1 MDPTFGP
8 PSFGTIAPSSGFTS
22 TITDPV
28 TNTTAQFPVSTYS
41 AGELLGAVLQIPDGR
56 VYLGGRLAPAGAP
69 RGLVRL
75 NANGSIDATFT
86 GTGLGWSK
94 SDSSP
99 YVSALAVDAVG
110 RVYVAGRFDSYNGTP
125 IPTGLFRLNANGSL
139 DTAWTS
145 PISVLDA
152 PRAFVRLA
160 LVGAKLYAFGTVAAA
175 GDTLPVPYRIAPISG
190 APIFSPPSASNG
202 TAVALSGFG
211 FTGATSVRFN
221 GLDAAFTVSSDN
233 QILAT
238 VPALA
243 TSGVI
248 TIVTPT
254 GTQTTGTPLDIV
266 AGARLQNLSRLGA
279 VGTGETAVL
288 VNFTVEGSAAKTVLL
303 RAAGPALATLA
314 VTGTLADPVLTLHD
328 ATGAEIARN
337 DDWGGASTLSS
348 AFASVGA
355 LSFATSSKDAALR
368 LALAPGTYTARVTGA
383 GGTTGVALVEV
394 YDTGDLPRLAS
405 LASRAAV
412 TPGSAS
418 TSGFVIGGPTNAGAK
433 TVLLRARGSSLVT
446 ALGALANPKLTLFG
460 SNNTQILTN
469 EDWVSSPELAEAT
482 AAVGGAPLAPSDS
495 ALLLNLLPGSYTVQ
509 VEGNGGSGFALTEIF
524 LVDAFRDASFAPA
537 LLAPMQNQTVATGA
551 PVYLNAPVVGKPAVA
566 YQWKKNGADV
576 TGTPVAG
583 SPGAFFL
590 PAAAANDTGV
600 YTVVMSNSAGST
612 TSAPV
617 TLAVNPPAGY
627 AATQALVGPG
637 YLGGGTV
644 TITNTLTYVAP
655 SQSLGWSVTLPAGW
669 SFASDGGSAGETKP
683 AAGATGEIAWAWTSV
698 PPSGSLTFTYTL
710 NVPVGE
716 SGTRALTA
724 LAVARP
730 GGNPVVYV
738 ANPNPLAVA
747 RVSAHSADTNQ
758 DFRLGLIEL
767 TRVIELFNTRN
778 GTVRTGRYSVGT
790 AATEDGFN
798 PDFATADSATV
809 TLAAYHSADTA
820 RGGVRDGKID
830 LVELT
835 RVIEL
840 YNTRIGTVRT
850 GAYRPAGGTEDGYEP
865 VP

>member
-1 MDPTFGP
+1 
-8 PSFGTIAPSSGFTS
+8 
-22 TITDPV
+22 
-28 TNTTAQFPVSTYS
+28 
-41 AGELLGAVLQIPDGR
+41 
-56 VYLGGRLAPAGAP
+56 
-69 RGLVRL
+69 
-75 NANGSIDATFT
+75 
-86 GTGLGWSK
+86 
-94 SDSSP
+94 
-99 YVSALAVDAVG
+99 
-110 RVYVAGRFDSYNGTP
+110 
-125 IPTGLFRLNANGSL
+125 
-139 DTAWTS
+139 
-145 PISVLDA
+145 
-152 PRAFVRLA
+152 
-160 LVGAKLYAFGTVAAA
+160 
-175 GDTLPVPYRIAPISG
+175 
-190 APIFSPPSASNG
+190 
-202 TAVALSGFG
+202 
-211 FTGATSVRFN
+211 
-221 GLDAAFTVSSDN
+221 
-233 QILAT
+233 
-238 VPALA
+238 
-243 TSGVI
+243 
-248 TIVTPT
+248 
-254 GTQTTGTPLDIV
+254 
-266 AGARLQNLSRLGA
+266 
-279 VGTGETAVL
+279 
-288 VNFTVEGSAAKTVLL
+288 
-303 RAAGPALATLA
+303 
-314 VTGTLADPVLTLHD
+314 
-328 ATGAEIARN
+328 
-337 DDWGGASTLSS
+337 
-348 AFASVGA
+348 
-355 LSFATSSKDAALR
+355 
-368 LALAPGTYTARVTGA
+368 
-383 GGTTGVALVEV
+383 
-394 YDTGDLPRLAS
+394 
-405 LASRAAV
+405 
-412 TPGSAS
+412 
-418 TSGFVIGGPTNAGAK
+418 
-433 TVLLRARGSSLVT
+433 
-446 ALGALANPKLTLFG
+446 
-460 SNNTQILTN
+460 
-469 EDWVSSPELAEAT
+469 
-482 AAVGGAPLAPSDS
+482 
-495 ALLLNLLPGSYTVQ
+495 
-509 VEGNGGSGFALTEIF
+509 
-524 LVDAFRDASFAPA
+524 
-537 LLAPMQNQTVATGA
+537 
-551 PVYLNAPVVGKPAVA
+551 
-566 YQWKKNGADV
+566 
-576 TGTPVAG
+576 
-583 SPGAFFL
+583 
-590 PAAAANDTGV
+590 
-600 YTVVMSNSAGST
+600 MSNSAGST

-669 SFASDGGSAGETKP
+669 SFVSDGGSAGETKP